1 MKTTITVPVTCD
13 DLLAQTALMAKE
25 GYRLVQICAL
35 VPYSLEH
42 MVQTK
47 GDSPI
52 KNLPVQS
59 ARVPLPEFEL
69 YYSFD
74 NDYQLINLKLN
85 VSREQE
91 IPSISRNFFAAFLY
105 ENEINEQFGTKITK
119 IALDFKGTL
128 YKKAKEAPY
137 DIYARKGDAK

>member
-1 MKTTITVPVTCD
+1 MISVTQPVTID
-13 DLLAQTALMAKE
+13 NLLAQTALMAKE

-47 GDSPI
+47 GDFPV
-52 KNLPVQS
+52 KNIPAQT
-59 ARVPLPEFEL
+59 AKVPLPEFEI

-74 NDYQLINLKLN
+74 KEYQLINLKLN

-105 ENEINEQFGTKITK
+105 ENEINEQFGTKITN

-128 YKKAKEAPY
+128 YKKAQVAPY
-137 DIYARKGDAK
+137 DIYARKGGDK

>member
-1 MKTTITVPVTCD
+1 MISVTQSVTID
-13 DLLAQTALMAKE
+13 NLLAQTALMAKE

-47 GDSPI
+47 GDFPV
-52 KNLPVQS
+52 KNVPAQTTK
-59 ARVPLPEFEL
+59 VPLPEFEI

-74 NDYQLINLKLN
+74 KEYQLINLKLN
-85 VSREQE
+85 VSRDQE

-105 ENEINEQFGTKITK
+105 ENEINEQFGTKITN

-128 YKKAKEAPY
+128 YKKAQPAPY
-137 DIYARKGDAK
+137 DIYARKGGDK